1 MNFLSSIVDCINGII
16 WGKNIIVV
24 MLVGTGIFFT
34 LSMKFMQIRLLK
46 DMVGLLIKKIKIL
59 KME

>member
-1 MNFLSSIVDCINGII
+1 MNFFSSIVDFVNGII

-46 DMVGLLIKKIKIL
+46 IWQDYL
-59 KME
+59 